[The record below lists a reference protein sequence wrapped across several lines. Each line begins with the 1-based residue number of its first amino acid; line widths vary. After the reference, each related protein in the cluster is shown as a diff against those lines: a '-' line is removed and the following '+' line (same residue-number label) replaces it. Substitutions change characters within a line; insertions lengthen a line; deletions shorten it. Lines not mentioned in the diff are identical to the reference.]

1 MFVFKAITVINKLKL
16 RLKSFFKCQVSIQY
30 TECIRTTWM
39 HIIFFL
45 PLNLLSCNSF
55 ALLVMDI
62 FTAAICVL
70 ATLFASLYLV
80 AKKRFSFWEG
90 TNYPFIKPSFPYGS
104 LQGLMTKVH
113 IVDKTTEFYRQMK
126 GKGPFGGL
134 YITFNP
140 GIIALDLDFIK
151 TVLVREFNHFQDH
164 GIYYNERDDPLSAHL
179 FAIDGTKWKPQRAKL
194 TPTFTSGKMKFMFS
208 TILDVASKFKRTLN
222 EICNGGGGRDV
233 EIKDLI
239 SRFTTDVIGS
249 CAFGIECNSLAD
261 PNAKFKVMGRRAF
274 EDPRHSFFVQ
284 FLMGAFPNLARLF
297 RMKVNKDDIAEFFM
311 QTVKFNIA
319 HREVNHIRRNDFM
332 DLLIQ
337 MKKNGGKVDNG
348 NVQTF
353 SVEEIAA
360 QSFLFFLAGFETSS
374 TAISMALYELAQQ
387 PDLQRKARKEIQSV
401 LAKHPSGLTYE
412 AITQMDYVDA
422 IING

>member
-1 MFVFKAITVINKLKL
+1 MVI
-16 RLKSFFKCQVSIQY
+16 
-30 TECIRTTWM
+30 
-39 HIIFFL
+39 
-45 PLNLLSCNSF
+45 
-55 ALLVMDI
+55 ALI
-62 FTAAICVL
+62 
-70 ATLFASLYLV
+70 ASLYLV
-80 AKKRFSFWEG
+80 ARRKFSFWEG
-90 TNYPFIKPSFPYGS
+90 TNYPFIKSSFPYGS
-104 LQGLMTKVH
+104 LQGLMTNVH
-113 IVDKTTEFYRQMK
+113 ISDKTTEFYRQMK

-179 FAIDGTKWKPQRAKL
+179 FAIDGKKWKPQRAKL
-194 TPTFTSGKMKFMFS
+194 TPTFTSGKMKFMFP
-208 TILDVASKFKRTLN
+208 TMLDVASKFKQTLN
-222 EICNGGGGRDV
+222 GICHGGGRDV

-249 CAFGIECNSLAD
+249 CAFGIECKSLAD
-261 PNAKFKVMGRRAF
+261 PKAKFRVMGRRAF

-284 FLMGAFPNLARLF
+284 FLMGTFPNLARLF

-319 HREVNHIRRNDFM
+319 QREVNHIRRNDFM

-337 MKKNGGKVDNG
+337 MKNNGDKVDDEDAR
-348 NVQTF
+348 TF

-374 TAISMALYELAQQ
+374 TAISLALYELAQQ

-401 LAKHPSGLTYE
+401 LAKHPAGLTYE
-412 AITQMDYVDA
+412 AIAQMDYVDA
-422 IING
+422 IIHG